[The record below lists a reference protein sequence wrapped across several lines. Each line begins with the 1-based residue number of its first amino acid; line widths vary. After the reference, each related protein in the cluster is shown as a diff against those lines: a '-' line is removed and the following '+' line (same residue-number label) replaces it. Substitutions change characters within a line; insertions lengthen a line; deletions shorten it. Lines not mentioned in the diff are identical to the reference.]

1 MSRRASTTM
10 ADREDPC
17 LVERLQRGDEAAF
30 TLLIDQHHAALRRTA
45 RGFVSTNASA
55 EEVVQDTW
63 VAVLD
68 GLPSFQ
74 GRSSIKT
81 WIFRILINRARTKG
95 VREARTVPVS
105 AMARLDER
113 PDERGHAEPA
123 TGETPNQLL
132 LRKELAGE
140 LEAAMLDL
148 PERQRTIV
156 MLRDAL
162 GWSPEAVSSALC
174 VKQAYQRVLL
184 HRARS
189 RLRASL
195 WHHRAAG

>member
-1 MSRRASTTM
+1 M
-10 ADREDPC
+10 ADPDDQKF
-17 LVERLQRGDEAAF
+17 VERLQQGDEAAF
-30 TLLIDQHHAALRRTA
+30 ATLIDEHHAALRRTA
-45 RGFVSTNASA
+45 LGFVSTSASA

-68 GLPSFQ
+68 GLRSFE

-95 VREARTVPVS
+95 VREARVVPVS
-105 AMARLDER
+105 AISDDEAEAR
-113 PDERGHAEPA
+113 PGAEL
-123 TGETPNQLL
+123 ETPSCLL

-148 PERQRTIV
+148 PERQRAV
-156 MLRDAL
+156 VVLRDAL
-162 GWSPEAVSSALC
+162 GWTPEDVCSALH
-174 VKQAYQRVLL
+174 VNETNQRVLL

-189 RLRASL
+189 RLRATL
-195 WHHRAAG
+195 EHHRAA

>member
-1 MSRRASTTM
+1 M
-10 ADREDPC
+10 ADRDDQN
-17 LVERLQRGDEAAF
+17 LVKRLQRGDEAAF
-30 TLLIDQHHAALRRTA
+30 ATLIDQHHAALRRKA
-45 RGFVSTNASA
+45 LGFVSTSASA

-68 GLPSFQ
+68 GLRSFE

-81 WIFRILINRARTKG
+81 WIFQILINRARTKG

-105 AMARLDER
+105 ALARDDET
-113 PDERGHAEPA
+113 EPA
-123 TGETPNQLL
+123 APDTPNQLL

-148 PERQRTIV
+148 PERWRTVV

-162 GWSPEAVSSALC
+162 GWSPEDVCSALR
-174 VKQAYQRVLL
+174 VNERYQRVLL

-195 WHHRAAG
+195 THHRAAG

>member
-1 MSRRASTTM
+1 M
-10 ADREDPC
+10 
-17 LVERLQRGDEAAF
+17 
-30 TLLIDQHHAALRRTA
+30 IDAYHAALRRTA
-45 RGFVSTNASA
+45 LGFVSTSASA

-68 GLPSFQ
+68 GLPSFE

-81 WIFRILINRARTKG
+81 WIFRILINRARTRG
-95 VREARTVPVS
+95 AREARLVPVS
-105 AMARLDER
+105 AIAGVPGVGLDEQDGTAAR
-113 PDERGHAEPA
+113 SDH
-123 TGETPNQLL
+123 ETPNRLL
-132 LRKELAGE
+132 LRKELSGE

-148 PERQRTIV
+148 PERQRAVV

-162 GWSPEAVSSALC
+162 GWSSEDVCCALQ
-174 VKQAYQRVLL
+174 VNETNQRVLL

-195 WHHRAAG
+195 EHHRAA

>member
-1 MSRRASTTM
+1 M
-10 ADREDPC
+10 ADRDDHN
-17 LVERLQRGDEAAF
+17 LVKRLQRGDEAAF
-30 TLLIDQHHAALRRTA
+30 TTLIDRHHAALRRTA
-45 RGFVSTNASA
+45 RGFVSTSASA
-55 EEVVQDTW
+55 EDVVQDTW

-68 GLPSFQ
+68 GLRSFE

-81 WIFRILINRARTKG
+81 WIFRILINQAKTKG
-95 VREARTVPVS
+95 AREARTVPVS
-105 AMARLDER
+105 AIPDDADVSLDEL
-113 PDERGHAEPA
+113 DVPA
-123 TGETPNQLL
+123 GDTPNQLL

-148 PERQRTIV
+148 PERQRTVV

-162 GWSPEAVSSALC
+162 GWSPEDVCSALR
-174 VKQAYQRVLL
+174 VNEAYQRVLL

-195 WHHRAAG
+195 THHRAAG

>member
-1 MSRRASTTM
+1 MDP
-10 ADREDPC
+10 ADPTF
-17 LVERLQRGDEAAF
+17 VERLQQGDEAAF
-30 TLLIDQHHAALRRTA
+30 ASLIDAYHAALRRTA
-45 RGFVSTNASA
+45 LGFVSTSASA

-68 GLPSFQ
+68 GLPSFE

-81 WIFRILINRARTKG
+81 WIFRILINRARTRG
-95 VREARTVPVS
+95 AREARLVPVS
-105 AMARLDER
+105 AIAGVPGVGLDEQDGTAAR
-113 PDERGHAEPA
+113 SDH
-123 TGETPNQLL
+123 ETPNRLL
-132 LRKELAGE
+132 LRKELSGE

-148 PERQRTIV
+148 PERQRAVV

-162 GWSPEAVSSALC
+162 GWSSEDVCCALQ
-174 VKQAYQRVLL
+174 VNETNQRVLL

-195 WHHRAAG
+195 EHHRAA